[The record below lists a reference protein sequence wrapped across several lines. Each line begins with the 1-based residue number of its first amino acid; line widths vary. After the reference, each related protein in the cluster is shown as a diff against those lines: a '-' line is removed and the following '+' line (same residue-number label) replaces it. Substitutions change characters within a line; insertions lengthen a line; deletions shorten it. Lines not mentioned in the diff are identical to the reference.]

1 MIKTLSPDGIPAGIN
16 AAADAGASRPELNA
30 RGVAAGAGSPS
41 ARQTQPGWSSGGSL
55 GVAGAVCPV
64 LTEMDASQPAPV
76 SAPAR
81 RTLSICD
88 TQPVTA
94 EGVRTLLENNL
105 SNDSGNSTDLF
116 FLERTESLRAAL
128 EHVRRDAPDVLIL
141 DKAFR

>member
-1 MIKTLSPDGIPAGIN
+1 MMIKPLSPGGISAS
-16 AAADAGASRPELNA
+16 AGASRPESNA

-41 ARQTQPGWSSGGSL
+41 ARQSQPVWPGGGSL

-64 LTEMDASQPAPV
+64 LTEMDAVQPDPI

-105 SNDSGNSTDLF
+105 SNEPGNPADLF
-116 FLERTESLRAAL
+116 FLERSESLRAAL
-128 EHVRRDAPDVLIL
+128 EHVRRDAPDVLML
-141 DKAFR
+141 DKAF